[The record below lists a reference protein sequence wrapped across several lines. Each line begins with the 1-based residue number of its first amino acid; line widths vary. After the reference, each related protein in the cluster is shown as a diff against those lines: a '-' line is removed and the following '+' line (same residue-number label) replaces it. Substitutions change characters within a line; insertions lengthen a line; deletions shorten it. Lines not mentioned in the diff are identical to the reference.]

1 MPNRLAFTTSNK
13 NAFPAQDEREAKGES
28 SFSRYKQVVGLGW
41 IALLGPLAY
50 GVLEAMLNSNL
61 PVYALRKGW
70 SVSDVSFL
78 LPAFAVGGIITQIPL
93 GILSDKYGRDR
104 ILTWTFSISTGI
116 FLLAAVFDQ
125 YYWIVFACML
135 LAGMVIGSCFS
146 LGLGFMTDLLPR
158 HLLPAGNILS
168 GIAFS
173 LGSIMGP
180 VLGGVFIEKYSIQ
193 AFYCG
198 YDYNGNSRN
207 VIYGLHEKSICIKK
221 NRK

>member
-1 MPNRLAFTTSNK
+1 MAFTTSNK
-13 NAFPAQDEREAKGES
+13 NAFPAQDEREVKSES

-116 FLLAAVFDQ
+116 FLLAAVFRSILLDRLCLHAFSG
-125 YYWIVFACML
+125 YGYWIVL
-135 LAGMVIGSCFS
+135 LFRA
-146 LGLGFMTDLLPR
+146 
-158 HLLPAGNILS
+158 
-168 GIAFS
+168 
-173 LGSIMGP
+173 
-180 VLGGVFIEKYSIQ
+180 
-193 AFYCG
+193 
-198 YDYNGNSRN
+198 
-207 VIYGLHEKSICIKK
+207 
-221 NRK
+221 